1 MFDFSGL
8 AVMVK
13 EEFGPAF
20 VEALRRD
27 IVFLAMMED
36 RKRDYVEKDIQW
48 KVNYAGNDSVGS
60 YSENDSL
67 GTAGEQAYTTAQ
79 LSWSLNKALIRV
91 SGLAQAVSQSPNSI
105 IDAMAQEMES
115 GLKDLKRNLNLQLL
129 SDGVGNLN
137 GPRAELAAGGT
148 DITGILAAID
158 DGSVVTTYA
167 GIDRTANAWWRSFVV
182 DNGGVLRPLTEE
194 LMFQVTNE
202 IETRGGKVTDI
213 LCSPNVWTKYGL
225 LLKQERRQNDAR
237 DLFGGFKSLDFNGI
251 NVVKVPD
258 YEEGRMDFI
267 NREDVEYMMLT
278 DFAVEPRDPGNFDA
292 SQFFVKTYT
301 ELKYKDPWR
310 AGSLRDIA

>member
-79 LSWSLNKALIRV
+79 LAWSLNKALIRV

-129 SDGVGNLN
+129 SDGTGCRRHRHHRY
-137 GPRAELAAGGT
+137 PGGH
-148 DITGILAAID
+148 
-158 DGSVVTTYA
+158 
-167 GIDRTANAWWRSFVV
+167 R
-182 DNGGVLRPLTEE
+182 
-194 LMFQVTNE
+194 
-202 IETRGGKVTDI
+202 
-213 LCSPNVWTKYGL
+213 
-225 LLKQERRQNDAR
+225 
-237 DLFGGFKSLDFNGI
+237 
-251 NVVKVPD
+251 
-258 YEEGRMDFI
+258 
-267 NREDVEYMMLT
+267 
-278 DFAVEPRDPGNFDA
+278 
-292 SQFFVKTYT
+292 
-301 ELKYKDPWR
+301 
-310 AGSLRDIA
+310 